1 MTTKAQNMQ
10 TFNQNTRYVCD
21 DKNAK
26 YAITSKICSHLNRTH
41 HSFVTK
47 QMQNTK
53 TIRQNRPHVCD
64 KTNAAKHTN
73 PAHKTIV
80 TTQIHKARLRQH
92 KCNLYKQLSRTHCT
106 FVTTQMQNM

>member
-21 DKNAK
+21 NKNAK
-26 YAITSKICSHLNRTH
+26 YAITSKICSHSNRTH

-47 QMQNTK
+47 QMQNMK
-53 TIRQNRPHVCD
+53 TIRQNTLHVCD
-64 KTNAAKHTN
+64 NTNAANIQTFNEN

-80 TTQIHKARLRQH
+80 TTQIHKACL
-92 KCNLYKQLSRTHCT
+92 
-106 FVTTQMQNM
+106 